1 MTLKVYNSLS
11 GEKEIFKTL
20 EDNKVKI
27 YSCGPTVYDYFHI
40 GNARAFMVPDVIK
53 RYLIYKGY
61 DVLHVMNF
69 TDIDD
74 KMINRANEEGISVQE
89 LADRFIDAFFEDIER
104 LNIKKA
110 DIYPK
115 ATDHISDMIGM
126 INGLIEDGFAYEN
139 NGDVYFRV
147 AKFSRYGKLSK
158 KNLDDLVAGARV
170 EVNDKKEN
178 PLDFVLWK
186 ASKEG
191 EPSWDSP
198 WGAGRPGWHIECS
211 AMSKKYLG
219 EEFDIHTGGVD
230 LTFPHHENEIAQS
243 EACCDHKVVNYWL
256 HNGYI
261 NIDGEKMSKSLGNFF
276 TTREILNKYPAEVVR
291 FFLISNHYRSP
302 INFSDRTLYEAGKSR
317 ERITSTVSSLNQKLN
332 QKSIDLDE
340 QNKNLLEVE
349 EKFIKQINGVCQ
361 QKKNKFINAMDDDFN
376 TALAIGALHE
386 LATEI
391 NKIIN
396 RSDFLITD
404 KIKNKALDKA
414 KSLFI
419 ELGDVLGSDLNKHI
433 GIRSSKFE
441 IDKIEFKEEVK
452 EVKEVIKE
460 IKLGLY
466 RIMDNLNIEIIN
478 KEEYEGEELINILLD
493 ERKRARQNKNYQ
505 LADEIRD
512 RLDELGIEVKDTPQG
527 AEWSLK

>member
-20 EDNKVKI
+20 EDKKVKI

-40 GNARAFMVPDVIK
+40 GNARAFMVPDIIK
-53 RYLIYKGY
+53 RYLTYKGY

-89 LADRFIDAFFEDIER
+89 LANRFITAFFEDIER
-104 LNIKKA
+104 LNIRKA

-115 ATDHISDMIGM
+115 ATEHIDDMIEM
-126 INGLIEDGFAYEN
+126 VNRLVEDGFAYES

-147 AKFSRYGKLSK
+147 SKFSEYGKLSK

-170 EVNDKKEN
+170 EVSDKKEN

-186 ASKEG
+186 ASKDG
-191 EPSWDSP
+191 EPSWESP

-211 AMSKKYLG
+211 AMSKRYLG

-302 INFSDRTLYEAGKSR
+302 INFSDQELDNSAK
-317 ERITSTVSSLNQKLN
+317 SLNKLEN
-332 QKSIDLDE
+332 TVNKIDSL
-340 QNKNLLEVE
+340 LALEVVAGDLSGAE
-349 EKFIKQINGVCQ
+349 LLSVYQEKKEKLIE
-361 QKKNKFINAMDDDFN
+361 AMDDDFN
-376 TALAIGALHE
+376 TALAIGVLHE
-386 LATEI
+386 LAKEV
-391 NKIIN
+391 N
-396 RSDFLITD
+396 RFVNNPTFELTAEVKVSLE
-404 KIKNKALDKA
+404 KIKGLFDNFA
-414 KSLFI
+414 K
-419 ELGDVLGSDLNKHI
+419 DVLGILVEKKEGNNDLV
-433 GIRSSKFE
+433 
-441 IDKIEFKEEVK
+441 DP
-452 EVKEVIKE
+452 
-460 IKLGLY
+460 
-466 RIMDNLNIEIIN
+466 
-478 KEEYEGEELINILLD
+478 LISLLLD
-493 ERKRARQNKNYQ
+493 VREKSRQNKNYQ

>member
-20 EDNKVKI
+20 EDKKVKI

-40 GNARAFMVPDVIK
+40 GNARAFMVPDIIK
-53 RYLIYKGY
+53 RYLTYKGY

-89 LADRFIDAFFEDIER
+89 LANRFITAFFEDIER
-104 LNIKKA
+104 LNIRKA

-115 ATDHISDMIGM
+115 ATEHIDDMIEM
-126 INGLIEDGFAYEN
+126 VNRLVEDGFAYES

-147 AKFSRYGKLSK
+147 SKFSEYGKLSK

-170 EVNDKKEN
+170 EVSDKKEN
-178 PLDFVLWK
+178 PVDFVLWK
-186 ASKEG
+186 ASKDG
-191 EPSWDSP
+191 EPSWESP

-211 AMSKKYLG
+211 AMSKRYLG

-302 INFSDRTLYEAGKSR
+302 INFSDQELDNSAK
-317 ERITSTVSSLNQKLN
+317 SLNKLEN
-332 QKSIDLDE
+332 TVNKIDSL
-340 QNKNLLEVE
+340 LALEVVAGDLSGAE
-349 EKFIKQINGVCQ
+349 LLSVYQEKKEKLIE
-361 QKKNKFINAMDDDFN
+361 AMDDDFN
-376 TALAIGALHE
+376 TALAIGVLHE
-386 LATEI
+386 LAKEV
-391 NKIIN
+391 N
-396 RSDFLITD
+396 RFVNNPTFELTAEVKVSLE
-404 KIKNKALDKA
+404 KIKGLFDNFA
-414 KSLFI
+414 K
-419 ELGDVLGSDLNKHI
+419 DVLGILVEKKEGNNDLV
-433 GIRSSKFE
+433 
-441 IDKIEFKEEVK
+441 DP
-452 EVKEVIKE
+452 
-460 IKLGLY
+460 
-466 RIMDNLNIEIIN
+466 
-478 KEEYEGEELINILLD
+478 LISLLLD
-493 ERKRARQNKNYQ
+493 VREKSRQNKNYQ

>member
-11 GEKEIFKTL
+11 GEKEVFETL
-20 EDNKVKI
+20 EENKVKI

-40 GNARAFMVPDVIK
+40 GNARAFMVPDIIK
-53 RYLIYKGY
+53 RYLTYKGY

-89 LADRFIDAFFEDIER
+89 LAERFITAFFEDIER

-115 ATDHISDMIGM
+115 ATEHISDMIGM
-126 INGLIEDGFAYEN
+126 IKSLVEDGFAYES
-139 NGDVYFRV
+139 NGDVYFKV
-147 AKFSRYGKLSK
+147 AKFSEYGKLSK
-158 KNLDDLVAGARV
+158 KNLEDLVAGARV
-170 EVNDKKEN
+170 EVSDKKEN

-186 ASKEG
+186 ASKDG

-211 AMSKKYLG
+211 AMSNRYLG

-243 EACCDHKVVNYWL
+243 EACCDHQVVNYWM

-276 TTREILNKYPAEVVR
+276 TTREILKKISDDDNYDNEYAREVLR

-302 INFSDRTLYEAGKSR
+302 INFSDRAVDEAGKNR
-317 ERITSTVSSLNQKLN
+317 ERLTGTVSRLDFLLSRDSVDLNAKE
-332 QKSIDLDE
+332 D
-340 QNKNLLEVE
+340 NKVLEVE
-349 EKFIKQINGVCQ
+349 KDFISKLNDLCE
-361 QKKNKFINAMDDDFN
+361 QKKNEFIEAMDDDFN

-386 LATEI
+386 LTTEI
-391 NKIIN
+391 NKVVN

-404 KIKNKALDKA
+404 KIKNEALDKA
-414 KSLFI
+414 RSLFI
-419 ELGDVLGSDLNKHI
+419 ELGDVLGIDLSKHK
-433 GIRSSKFE
+433 GVRKVGLE
-441 IDKIEFKEEVK
+441 IDLKSLLLKMIDK
-452 EVKEVIKE
+452 
-460 IKLGLY
+460 
-466 RIMDNLNIEIIN
+466 LNIEIKG
-478 KEEYEGEELINILLD
+478 KENLKAEELINILLKKK
-493 ERKRARQNKNYQ
+493 RKRARQDKNYQ
-505 LADEIRD
+505 LADNIRD
-512 RLDELGIEVKDTPQG
+512 ELAEIGIEVKDTPQG
-527 AEWSLK
+527 ADWNLK

>member
-20 EDNKVKI
+20 EDKKVKI

-40 GNARAFMVPDVIK
+40 GNARAFMVPDIIK
-53 RYLIYKGY
+53 RYLTYKGY

-89 LADRFIDAFFEDIER
+89 LANRFITAFFEDIER
-104 LNIKKA
+104 LNIRKA

-115 ATDHISDMIGM
+115 ATEHIDDMIEM
-126 INGLIEDGFAYEN
+126 VNRLVEDGFAYES

-147 AKFSRYGKLSK
+147 SKFSEYGKLSK

-170 EVNDKKEN
+170 EVSDKKEN
-178 PLDFVLWK
+178 PVDFVLWK
-186 ASKEG
+186 ASKDG
-191 EPSWDSP
+191 EPSWESP

-211 AMSKKYLG
+211 AMSKRYLG

-291 FFLISNHYRSP
+291 LFLISNHYRSP
-302 INFSDRTLYEAGKSR
+302 INFSDQELDNSAK
-317 ERITSTVSSLNQKLN
+317 SLNKLEN
-332 QKSIDLDE
+332 TVNKIDSL
-340 QNKNLLEVE
+340 LALEVVAGDLSGAE
-349 EKFIKQINGVCQ
+349 LLSVYQEKKEKLIE
-361 QKKNKFINAMDDDFN
+361 AMDDDFN
-376 TALAIGALHE
+376 TALAIGVLHE
-386 LATEI
+386 LAKEV
-391 NKIIN
+391 N
-396 RSDFLITD
+396 RFVNNPTFELTAEVKVSLE
-404 KIKNKALDKA
+404 KIKGLFDNFA
-414 KSLFI
+414 K
-419 ELGDVLGSDLNKHI
+419 DVLGILVEKKEGNNDLV
-433 GIRSSKFE
+433 
-441 IDKIEFKEEVK
+441 DP
-452 EVKEVIKE
+452 
-460 IKLGLY
+460 
-466 RIMDNLNIEIIN
+466 
-478 KEEYEGEELINILLD
+478 LISLLLD
-493 ERKRARQNKNYQ
+493 VREKSRQNKSYQ

>member
-20 EDNKVKI
+20 EDKKVKI

-40 GNARAFMVPDVIK
+40 GNARAFMVPDIIK
-53 RYLIYKGY
+53 RYLTYKGY

-89 LADRFIDAFFEDIER
+89 LANRFITAFFEDIER
-104 LNIKKA
+104 LNIRKA

-115 ATDHISDMIGM
+115 ATEHIDDMIEM
-126 INGLIEDGFAYEN
+126 VNRLVEDGFAYES

-147 AKFSRYGKLSK
+147 SKFSEYGKLSK

-170 EVNDKKEN
+170 EVSDKKEN

-186 ASKEG
+186 ASKDG
-191 EPSWDSP
+191 EPSWESP

-211 AMSKKYLG
+211 AMSKRYLG

-302 INFSDRTLYEAGKSR
+302 INFSDQELDNSAK
-317 ERITSTVSSLNQKLN
+317 SLNKLEN
-332 QKSIDLDE
+332 TVNKIDSL
-340 QNKNLLEVE
+340 LALEVVAGDLSGAE
-349 EKFIKQINGVCQ
+349 LLSVYQEKKEKLIE
-361 QKKNKFINAMDDDFN
+361 AMDDDFN
-376 TALAIGALHE
+376 TALAIGVLHE
-386 LATEI
+386 LAKEV
-391 NKIIN
+391 N
-396 RSDFLITD
+396 RFVNNPTFELTAEVKVSLE
-404 KIKNKALDKA
+404 KIKGLFDNFA
-414 KSLFI
+414 K
-419 ELGDVLGSDLNKHI
+419 DVLGILVEKKEGNNDLV
-433 GIRSSKFE
+433 
-441 IDKIEFKEEVK
+441 DP
-452 EVKEVIKE
+452 
-460 IKLGLY
+460 
-466 RIMDNLNIEIIN
+466 
-478 KEEYEGEELINILLD
+478 LISLLLD
-493 ERKRARQNKNYQ
+493 VREKSRQNKSYQ